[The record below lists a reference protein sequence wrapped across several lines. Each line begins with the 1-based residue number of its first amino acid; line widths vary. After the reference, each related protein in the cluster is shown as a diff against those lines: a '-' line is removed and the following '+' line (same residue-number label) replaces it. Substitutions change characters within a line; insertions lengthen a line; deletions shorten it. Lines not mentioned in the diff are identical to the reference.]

1 MLHELVERDVGVP
14 ADVPPA
20 PEVRLPEPLL
30 EGQPAEGL
38 HHELPLSEVGRLVH
52 ARQVSRQGADG
63 AEYLEKK
70 RIFKLITGPN

>member
-1 MLHELVERDVGVP
+1 MLHELVERDVGVS

-52 ARQVSRQGADG
+52 AGQVPRQGADG
-63 AEYLEKK
+63 AEYLERK
-70 RIFKLITGPN
+70 